1 MKTVTPAPSKES
13 AEVITDQL
21 NHRVKPVN
29 RSPAYAFALAVT
41 ALLMV
46 LIPVAYLSLTVAI
59 GYGIYLYLIH
69 AAGFI
74 FSGGS
79 GALMRIILYLG
90 PPLAGVIMIFFMFK
104 PLLAKPSNE
113 ETCDPVDISDE
124 PEFMKFVN
132 SIARAV
138 GAPLPSSVVVDTNV
152 NASASF
158 APGLI
163 NFLRR
168 KLVLTIGL
176 PLLRG
181 MNTRE
186 LAGILAHEFGHFSQ
200 GFGMYFSLIIR
211 NISFWLHRVV
221 CERDKWDANL
231 EHTAKNVD
239 FRIGIMLHLARGMIW
254 INRKILWCFMM
265 LGHLISFYL
274 LRQMEYDA
282 DQYEAQITGSDQ
294 FERTSN
300 HLVCLGAAYQESV
313 YWASNAWHSRR
324 LPDDF
329 GYLVS
334 SCEKDLD
341 TELRRK
347 ITEEANKDE
356 KSLWE
361 THPSNAARIR
371 RVNSRPAPGIFTI
384 ETDCTTLFK
393 NFDAVSQEC
402 SRRLYMNVLGEDSA
416 KADFQS
422 SEDFIKE
429 SRKKRQKLDAFDR
442 FFGTICG
449 MPVPLPFD
457 SNISDIPLT
466 EVVLDELKSS
476 REEINKQMKT
486 VSEQNEAYDQL
497 YAKLVLVLQGKAVLT
512 GGFRIEE
519 DQFGFKGST
528 LTDADIAET
537 EIRKGLELAYS
548 QLMKAA
554 KPVCRRL
561 ECGLRM
567 ALPSNPQ
574 LQSMIS
580 SAVLLTKSAPNVRAV
595 IEHLIGAEILLSQDP
610 TGSDKHSSAI
620 AKYCT
625 DARECVDSICEEL
638 GDAPYPFGGEIEET
652 TLAAHLKGKG
662 LPPETSYVEFVDLY
676 QYADRAKD
684 ILCNLYPQVMGS
696 LALEVE
702 KVEREMGLEMVYMET
717 DEKTTGE

>member
-1 MKTVTPAPSKES
+1 MKTATSARSKETFDS
-13 AEVITDQL
+13 IANQL

-29 RSPAYAFALAVT
+29 RSPAYAFALVVT

-59 GYGIYLYLIH
+59 GYGIYLYIIH
-69 AAGFI
+69 AAAF
-74 FSGGS
+74 FFTGGS
-79 GALMRIILYLG
+79 GALMRFIFYLG
-90 PPLAGVIMIFFMFK
+90 PPLAGAIMIFFMFK
-104 PLLAKPSNE
+104 PLLAKPSTE
-113 ETCDPVDISDE
+113 ESCDPLDISDE
-124 PEFMKFVN
+124 REFMNFVN

-138 GAPLPSSVVVDTNV
+138 GAPLPCSVVVDTNV

-158 APGLI
+158 APGVI
-163 NFLRR
+163 NFFRR

-221 CERDKWDANL
+221 YDRDKWDATL
-231 EHTAKNVD
+231 EHTARNVD
-239 FRIGIMLHLARGMIW
+239 LRIGIMLHLARGMIW
-254 INRKILWCFMM
+254 LNRKILWCFMM

-282 DQYEAQITGSDQ
+282 DQYEAQVSGSDQ
-294 FERTSN
+294 FEKTSN

-324 LPDDF
+324 LPNDF

-341 TELRRK
+341 SELRRK

-384 ETDCTTLFK
+384 EIHCTTLFK

-402 SRRLYMNVLGEDSA
+402 SRRLYLNVLGEESA
-416 KADFQS
+416 KADLQS
-422 SEDFIKE
+422 SEYFVNE
-429 SRKKRQKLDAFDR
+429 SRKKRQHLDAFDR

-449 MPVPLPFD
+449 MPVPLPF
-457 SNISDIPLT
+457 NCRICDIPLT
-466 EVVLDELKSS
+466 DAVLDELKNS
-476 REEINKQMKT
+476 REEIKKQMKT
-486 VSEQNEAYDQL
+486 ISEQSEAYDQL
-497 YAKLVLVLQGKAVLT
+497 YEKLVQVLQGKAVLT

-519 DQFGFKGST
+519 NQFGFEGST

-537 EIRKGLELAYS
+537 EIRRGLELAYS
-548 QLMKAA
+548 QLMKTA

-561 ECGLRM
+561 ECGLRI
-567 ALPSNPQ
+567 ALASNPQ
-574 LQSMIS
+574 IQSMIS
-580 SAVLLTKSAPNVRAV
+580 SAELLTKSAHNVRAV

-625 DARECVDSICEEL
+625 DARECVNSICKEL
-638 GDAPYPFGGEIEET
+638 GDTPYPFEGEIQEP
-652 TLAAHLKGKG
+652 TLAAHLR
-662 LPPETSYVEFVDLY
+662 ESRRQWD
-676 QYADRAKD
+676 
-684 ILCNLYPQVMGS
+684 
-696 LALEVE
+696 
-702 KVEREMGLEMVYMET
+702 ERVGDSGT
-717 DEKTTGE
+717 